1 MAKLS
6 IHALREESDHFNT
19 SFLKMVMTFY
29 PRSPRGERR
38 CITVDGRTLTSTF
51 LSTLSARR
59 ATISLE
65 VFLIPQESFY
75 PRSPRGER
83 HSVQPQC
90 FHTSSTFYPR
100 SPRGERPAVSI
111 WDWTSAFAFYPR
123 SPRGERRKRCLPH
136 SLKAGLSIHAL
147 REESDRTVETLLI
160 PLGELSIHAL
170 REESDSHGTAR
181 IGVELCLSIHALR
194 EESDNIWLCMRGI
207 IANFLSTLSARRA
220 THFP

>member
-1 MAKLS
+1 M
-6 IHALREESDHFNT
+6 
-19 SFLKMVMTFY
+19 
-29 PRSPRGERR
+29 
-38 CITVDGRTLTSTF
+38 
-51 LSTLSARR
+51 
-59 ATISLE
+59 
-65 VFLIPQESFY
+65 
-75 PRSPRGER
+75 
-83 HSVQPQC
+83 
-90 FHTSSTFYPR
+90 
-100 SPRGERPAVSI
+100 SI

-220 THFP
+220 TYDSFIREFRLGKLSIHALREESDSFPMMVLD